1 MDGSQRPLTLGSE
14 PYERHGGGGHRDSDN
29 DEGPDDEDKDAV

>member
-14 PYERHGGGGHRDSDN
+14 PFERHGGGHQDSDN